1 MNIIFGKIVDVI
13 NRSIY
18 DGEILYENG
27 MIVEIRKTDRQYDN
41 YILPGLIDSHVH
53 IESSMLTPQ
62 QFGKLIVSR
71 GTVATV
77 SDPHEIANV
86 LGIYGINYMIDN
98 AKLSPL
104 KFFFGVPSCVPA
116 TAFETAGSAVT
127 SLDVADFLERREIVG
142 LSEMMNY
149 PGVIYND
156 TEVLLKIK
164 SAIALGKP
172 IDGHAPGLKGE
183 DLKKYVS
190 EGISTDHECSS
201 LEEAIEKIKL
211 GMTIQIREGS
221 AAKNFIALYK
231 LIDLYPDQVMIC
243 TDDSHP
249 EDIIQEGHLD
259 KIVKMGIE
267 KGLDIFNLLKAVSVN
282 PVLHYNL
289 EVGLLRQG
297 DPADFIVV
305 DDLKNFN
312 VLQTYINGNKLY
324 DKGKLHFKLR
334 GFPIEINNF
343 KREDIHL
350 SEIKVKALSEKIRVI
365 EVEDG
370 ELLTKCGIYQAKI
383 ENGYVVSDTEN
394 DILKIVV
401 LNRYDN
407 ESKPAVGFIKNI
419 GLKTGALGTSIAHDS
434 HNLIVVGTNDIDIV
448 NCFQAL
454 IENKGG
460 LVTCSGNTIYNL
472 PLEVAGLMTNKDPNQ
487 VAEKYNLLKNKAH
500 EYGSSLKAPF
510 MTLAFM
516 SLLVIP
522 ELKLGDKGL
531 FDVNKFEFTELF
543 V

>member
-1 MNIIFGKIVDVI
+1 MNIIFGKIVDVL
-13 NRSIY
+13 NRNIY

-41 YILPGLIDSHVH
+41 YILPGLVDSHVH

-149 PGVIYND
+149 PGVIFND

-183 DLKKYVS
+183 DLKKYVG
-190 EGISTDHECSS
+190 EGISTDHECST

-211 GMTIQIREGS
+211 GMTVQIREGS
-221 AAKNFIALYK
+221 AAKNFNALYK
-231 LIDLYPDQVMIC
+231 LIDLYPDQVMVC

-249 EDIIQEGHLD
+249 EDIIQEGHID

-267 KGLDIFNLLKAVSVN
+267 KGVDIFNMLRAVSVN
-282 PVLHYNL
+282 PVLHYKL
-289 EVGLLRQG
+289 EVGLLRPG
-297 DPADFIVV
+297 DSADFIVV
-305 DDLKNFN
+305 NDLKNFN
-312 VLQTYINGNKLY
+312 VLQTYINGNKLF

-343 KREDIHL
+343 KREDINL

-370 ELLTKCGIYQAKI
+370 ELLTKSKIFTAKV
-383 ENGYVVSDTEN
+383 ENGYVVSDIEK

-419 GLKTGALGTSIAHDS
+419 GLKQGALGTSIAHDS
-434 HNLIVVGTNDIDIV
+434 HNLIVVGTSDIDIV

-460 LVTCSGNTIYNL
+460 LVACSGNSIFSL

-487 VAEKYNLLKNKAH
+487 VTERYNLLKNKAH
-500 EYGSSLKAPF
+500 EFGSTLKAPF

>member
-460 LVTCSGNTIYNL
+460 LVTCSGNTIYKIYFIMVKGGNMK
-472 PLEVAGLMTNKDPNQ
+472 ESIHKKIISGL
-487 VAEKYNLLKNKAH
+487 VFLI
-500 EYGSSLKAPF
+500 S
-510 MTLAFM
+510 
-516 SLLVIP
+516 
-522 ELKLGDKGL
+522 
-531 FDVNKFEFTELF
+531 FEFLLNASKLAPNITKYQPWILGVLF
-543 V
+543 LIIAIILFKNSKK